1 MILAHL
7 ADLHL
12 GYRAY
17 HRLAPGGLN
26 ARERDVALAFSTALD
41 RVIALDVDLV
51 LVAGDI
57 FHTVR
62 PSNTA
67 IADAFRQFSRLR
79 AALPRTPV
87 VLIAGNH
94 DSPRAVETGSILR
107 LLAEIPGVIVVDDV
121 ARTVHLE
128 ALDTS
133 ILCLPHNALARP
145 EPVALEPNPEA
156 KTNLLMLHGTVTG
169 GAATERL
176 RYLSE
181 YGGAQVE
188 TTAIQPARWDYVAL
202 GHYHIATEL
211 APNMWYAGGIERTS
225 TNIWE
230 EAGAAKGF
238 LTYDT
243 TARKATFHPL
253 PGREV
258 VDLPRFSGRVG
269 LESAELAAGEAGTP
283 PVSEAGAPAVSG
295 AVSEAV
301 SETQASGAAGA
312 SAIIPAAGRFL
323 EPAEVDARIR
333 ALVEGIAGGLEGK
346 IVRLVITDLPREVFR
361 ALDHRQLREYRAAA
375 LHFHLDARRPEV
387 QRLVGYGTPARRLT
401 LEEEVRGFLTGY
413 WQRSSAEIETERLV
427 ALAERYLAESGGEPK
442 DALVEAGVE
451 G

>member
-26 ARERDVALAFSTALD
+26 ARERDVGLAFSRALD
-41 RVIALDVDLV
+41 QVIALEADLV
-51 LVAGDI
+51 LVAGDV

-62 PSNTA
+62 PSNHA

-79 AALPRTPV
+79 ASLPRTPV
-87 VLIAGNH
+87 VVIAGNH

-107 LLAEIPGVIVVDDV
+107 LLAEIPGVHVVDDV
-121 ARTVHLE
+121 ARPVRLE
-128 ALDTS
+128 ELDTTV
-133 ILCLPHNALARP
+133 LCLPHNSLSAMTPGSAGGTVEGAPRGGEEGSRAEAVGATGLVR
-145 EPVALEPNPEA
+145 LEPDA
-156 KTNLLMLHGTVTG
+156 TSATNILMLHGTVTG
-169 GAATERL
+169 GVASERL
-176 RYLSE
+176 RYVSE

-188 TTAIQPARWDYVAL
+188 TSAIQPSRWDYVAL

-230 EAGAAKGF
+230 ETGAAKGF

-243 TARKATFHPL
+243 VARRATFHPL

-258 VDLPRFSGRVG
+258 VDLPRFSARV
-269 LESAELAAGEAGTP
+269 
-283 PVSEAGAPAVSG
+283 PVGDVEEPNAPG
-295 AVSEAV
+295 
-301 SETQASGAAGA
+301 QY
-312 SAIIPAAGRFL
+312 L
-323 EPAEVDARIR
+323 EPAEIDERIR
-333 ALVEGIAGGLEGK
+333 VLVERIPGGVTGK

-387 QRLVGYGTPARRLT
+387 RRLVGYGAPERRLT
-401 LEEEVRGFLTGY
+401 LEEEVRTFLTEY
-413 WQRSSAEIETERLV
+413 WRRSSGEIETERLV
-427 ALAERYLAESGGEPK
+427 ALAERYLGEAGSSGPA
-442 DALVEAGVE
+442 DALVAAGVE